1 MKINRTYR
9 LIALI
14 AAVVVYSNF
23 VTFTQKDGGYTTSYP
38 AVVCPANGDGV
49 TSAISLA
56 SSKTLIRKG
65 GTSSLTYKSAGSAR
79 PQGASQAL
87 IVDAPS
93 ITPISW
99 QARSGVWAG
108 AVTCLAPASSQW
120 FIGGTADVTSKG
132 TLTLV
137 NSGLGKA
144 LVGVTVFTEKGA
156 VREQFFNVKANSL
169 STISLSNLAPGS
181 KSLAI
186 HVLPQTGRVN
196 AFVIDE
202 RGKGLKAL
210 GGDTVNSTPRAL
222 NKIVIPAIPHLV
234 TKKKTALG
242 HTLRILVPGEVSA
255 HINATLTS
263 VDGSFAPSGI
273 DGVTIA
279 AGRVVEIPLNIIAP
293 TSKFAL
299 TITSDRPL
307 VAAVKS
313 TTQDGGK
320 SDFIWST
327 EAPSIEAGTYSITG
341 LAPLLV
347 LTGEKIE
354 LSLEI
359 TSAKGKKRTIELR
372 GESISTYKFADTVRT
387 VTFKK
392 SNSSVYGALLFST
405 KSGYGFAP
413 LTMGSALTRTSVP
426 RSNIRVLI
434 P

>member
-1 MKINRTYR
+1 MTINRTYR
-9 LIALI
+9 LIALVI
-14 AAVVVYSNF
+14 AVVTYSNIA
-23 VTFTQKDGGYTTSYP
+23 TFTQNDSGYTTSYP
-38 AVVCPANGDGV
+38 AVVCPANGDGI

-56 SSKTLIRKG
+56 SSKALVRKG
-65 GTSSLTYKSAGSAR
+65 GTSSLNYKSAGSAR
-79 PQGASQAL
+79 PQGAAQAF
-87 IVDAPS
+87 IVDAPAV
-93 ITPISW
+93 TPISW

-108 AVTCLAPASSQW
+108 ALTCLAPAASQW
-120 FIGGTADVTSKG
+120 FVGGTADVTSKG

-144 LVGVTVFTEKGA
+144 LVGVTVFTEKGM

-169 STISLSNLAPGS
+169 STISLANLAPGS
-181 KSLAI
+181 QSLAI
-186 HVLPQTGRVN
+186 HVVPQTGRVN

-202 RGKGLKAL
+202 RGKGLKSL
-210 GGDTVNSTPRAL
+210 GGDTVNSTPQAL
-222 NKIVIPAIPHLV
+222 NKVVIPAIPHLV

-242 HTLRILVPGEVSA
+242 HTLRILVPGEISA
-255 HINATLTS
+255 HINAMLTS
-263 VDGSFAPSGI
+263 PDGSFAPSGI
-273 DGVTIA
+273 DGITIA
-279 AGRVVEIPLNIIAP
+279 PGKVIELPLNLVAP
-293 TSKFAL
+293 TSKFSL

-313 TTQDGGK
+313 ATQDGGK

-327 EAPSIEAGTYSITG
+327 EVPSITAGTYSITG

-347 LTGEKIE
+347 LTGEKIDI
-354 LSLEI
+354 SLEI
-359 TSAKGKKRTIELR
+359 TSAKSKKRTVEIR
-372 GESISTYKFADTVRT
+372 GEAISTYKLADTVRT
-387 VTFKK
+387 ISIKQ

-413 LTMGSALTRTSVP
+413 LVEGSELTRTSVP